1 MKRDKIYIS
10 GPVSSIGLE
19 EARRRFGKAEAD
31 LQKQGYRTCN
41 PMKMRFPVW
50 LALHCGQFGYVACL
64 LLQLLWMWWTCSCI
78 YLLTD
83 WHTSDGARLERSF
96 ARCLGLTALYE
107 QKAASKREKRD
118 TCISD
123 SEREQAR
130 PQVKR
135 KPSLVSKTAEAFAE
149 LGKAVAACGVN
160 DKTIKPKSKKH
171 KKD

>member
-1 MKRDKIYIS
+1 MKRDKIYLS
-10 GPVSSIGLE
+10 GPVSSIGLD

-107 QKAASKREKRD
+107 QK
-118 TCISD
+118 
-123 SEREQAR
+123 
-130 PQVKR
+130 R
-135 KPSLVSKTAEAFAE
+135 KPSPVSKTAEAFAE

>member
-10 GPVSSIGLE
+10 GPVSSIGLD
-19 EARRRFGKAEAD
+19 EARRRFAKAEAD
-31 LQKQGYRTCN
+31 LQTQGYRTCN
-41 PMKMRFPVW
+41 PIKMRFPVW
-50 LALHCGQFGYVACL
+50 LALHCGQFGYIACL

-83 WHTSDGARLERSF
+83 WHASDGARLERSF

-107 QKAASKREKRD
+107 QK
-118 TCISD
+118 
-123 SEREQAR
+123 
-130 PQVKR
+130 R
-135 KPSLVSKTAEAFAE
+135 KPSPVSKTAEAFAE

>member
-10 GPVSSIGLE
+10 GPITSIGMDIAPCLFRIAE
-19 EARRRFGKAEAD
+19 EK

-41 PMKMRFPVW
+41 PLRMRFPVW
-50 LALHCGQFGYVACL
+50 LALHCGRFGYVACL

-107 QKAASKREKRD
+107 Q
-118 TCISD
+118 T
-123 SEREQAR
+123 
-130 PQVKR
+130 KR
-135 KPSLVSKTAEAFAE
+135 KPSPFGKAAEAFTE
-149 LGKAVAACGVN
+149 LGKAFAACGVN
-160 DKTIKPKSKKH
+160 DQTIKPKSKKH
-171 KKD
+171 KK

>member
-1 MKRDKIYIS
+1 MKKDKIYLS

-19 EARRRFGKAEAD
+19 EARRRFGKAERD
-31 LQKQGYRTCN
+31 LRKQGYRTCC
-41 PMKMRFPVW
+41 PIKMRFPVW
-50 LALHCGQFGYVACL
+50 LALHCGQFGYIACL

-107 QKAASKREKRD
+107 QK
-118 TCISD
+118 
-123 SEREQAR
+123 
-130 PQVKR
+130 R
-135 KPSLVSKTAEAFAE
+135 KPSPVSKTAEAFAE
-149 LGKAVAACGVN
+149 LGKAVIACGVN

>member
-31 LQKQGYRTCN
+31 LQKQNYRTCN
-41 PMKMRFPVW
+41 PLLMRFPVW
-50 LALHCGQFGYVACL
+50 LSLHCGRFGYVACL

-78 YLLTD
+78 FLMTD

-107 QKAASKREKRD
+107 QK
-118 TCISD
+118 
-123 SEREQAR
+123 
-130 PQVKR
+130 R
-135 KPSLVSKTAEAFAE
+135 KPLNVPAPTHVLTPEKKT
-149 LGKAVAACGVN
+149 
-160 DKTIKPKSKKH
+160 SKKH
-171 KKD
+171 K

>member
-31 LQKQGYRTCN
+31 LQKQGYRTCC
-41 PMKMRFPVW
+41 PIKMRFPVW
-50 LALHCGQFGYVACL
+50 LALHCGRFGYVACL

-107 QKAASKREKRD
+107 QK
-118 TCISD
+118 
-123 SEREQAR
+123 
-130 PQVKR
+130 R
-135 KPSLVSKTAEAFAE
+135 KPSPVSKAAEAFAE

>member
-10 GPVSSIGLE
+10 GPVTSIGLD

-41 PMKMRFPVW
+41 PLKMRLCVW
-50 LALHCGQFGYVACL
+50 LALHGCYRLCL
-64 LLQLLWMWWTCSCI
+64 WLQLLWMSATCQCI
-78 YLLTD
+78 YLLD
-83 WHTSDGARLERSF
+83 GWHTSDGARAERAV
-96 ARCLGLTALYE
+96 ARVMGITALYE
-107 QKAASKREKRD
+107 Q
-118 TCISD
+118 T
-123 SEREQAR
+123 
-130 PQVKR
+130 KR
-135 KPSLVSKTAEAFAE
+135 KPSPGAITAEAFAE

>member
-10 GPVSSIGLE
+10 GPVSSIGLD

-107 QKAASKREKRD
+107 QK
-118 TCISD
+118 
-123 SEREQAR
+123 
-130 PQVKR
+130 R
-135 KPSLVSKTAEAFAE
+135 KPSPVSKTAEAFAE

-171 KKD
+171 KKTK

>member
-1 MKRDKIYIS
+1 MKRDKIYLSGPIS
-10 GPVSSIGLE
+10 GIGVE
-19 EARRRFGKAEAD
+19 EARKRFDKAEQA

-41 PMKMRFPVW
+41 PLKMRLCVW
-50 LALHCGQFGYVACL
+50 LAQHGHYRLCL

-96 ARCLGLTALYE
+96 ARCLGLPALYE
-107 QKAASKREKRD
+107 QK
-118 TCISD
+118 
-123 SEREQAR
+123 
-130 PQVKR
+130 R
-135 KPSLVSKTAEAFAE
+135 KPSPFGKAAEAFAE

>member
-10 GPVSSIGLE
+10 GPVSSIGLD

-31 LQKQGYRTCN
+31 LRKQGYRTCS
-41 PMKMRFPVW
+41 PIKMRFPVW
-50 LALHCGQFGYVACL
+50 LALHCGQFGYIACL

-107 QKAASKREKRD
+107 QK
-118 TCISD
+118 
-123 SEREQAR
+123 
-130 PQVKR
+130 R
-135 KPSLVSKTAEAFAE
+135 KPSPVSKTAEALAK
-149 LGKAVAACGVN
+149 LGKAVAAYGVN

>member
-41 PMKMRFPVW
+41 PIKMRFPVW

-64 LLQLLWMWWTCSCI
+64 LLQLLWMSATCQCI
-78 YLLTD
+78 YLLNG
-83 WHTSDGARLERSF
+83 WHLSDGARAERAV
-96 ARCLGLTALYE
+96 ARVMGITALYE
-107 QKAASKREKRD
+107 QRREK
-118 TCISD
+118 T
-123 SEREQAR
+123 
-130 PQVKR
+130 
-135 KPSLVSKTAEAFAE
+135 
-149 LGKAVAACGVN
+149 
-160 DKTIKPKSKKH
+160 SKKH

>member
-1 MKRDKIYIS
+1 MKKDKIYLS
-10 GPVSSIGLE
+10 GPVSSIGLD

-41 PMKMRFPVW
+41 PIKMRLPVW

-96 ARCLGLTALYE
+96 ARCLGLTVLYE
-107 QKAASKREKRD
+107 QKREK
-118 TCISD
+118 T
-123 SEREQAR
+123 
-130 PQVKR
+130 
-135 KPSLVSKTAEAFAE
+135 
-149 LGKAVAACGVN
+149 
-160 DKTIKPKSKKH
+160 SKKH